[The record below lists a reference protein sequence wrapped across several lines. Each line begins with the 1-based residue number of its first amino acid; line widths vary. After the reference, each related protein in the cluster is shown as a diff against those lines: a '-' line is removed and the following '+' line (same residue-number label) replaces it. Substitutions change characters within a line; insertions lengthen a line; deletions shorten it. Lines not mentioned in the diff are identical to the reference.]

1 MRFQLQIFDPKL
13 KGNLHSYIFQCFL
26 VFLTLLGV
34 LLVGEVGLHRAVIVA
49 AIGSTSFVLFI
60 TPHSLSASPRHVIG
74 GHLIALLVGSAFA
87 AYDSTGISQN
97 IVAHFPLIFDVEAA
111 LAVAVSIFLM
121 AATNTEHAPAAGT
134 ALGVVIQDYSWELV
148 LFVVS
153 SVVILS
159 FVHTLIRPRL
169 RDLL

>member
-1 MRFQLQIFDPKL
+1 M
-13 KGNLHSYIFQCFL
+13 
-26 VFLTLLGV
+26 
-34 LLVGEVGLHRAVIVA
+34 
-49 AIGSTSFVLFI
+49 
-60 TPHSLSASPRHVIG
+60 
-74 GHLIALLVGSAFA
+74 
-87 AYDSTGISQN
+87 
-97 IVAHFPLIFDVEAA
+97 EAA